1 MKIYRKV
8 RKQFLTAVFSFVTV
22 FAWVQDTSF
31 HELVKTATPPQE
43 IKEEINNGA
52 NIEARGERE
61 RTPLMY
67 AAWFNQNPGVI
78 TTMLDA
84 GADGKARNK
93 EGKNAFDSAQ
103 ENEHLKGTDANWML
117 SDSRFY
123 ILYT

>member
-67 AAWFNQNPGVI
+67 TAWFNQNPEVI
-78 TTMLDA
+78 TTLLDA
-84 GADGKARNK
+84 GADGKVRDID
-93 EGKNAFDSAQ
+93 GKTAFDYAK
-103 ENEHLKGTDANWML
+103 ENEQLKGTDEYWRLNDA
-117 SDSRFY
+117 RF
-123 ILYT
+123 